1 MRLDVL
7 VTLLPPERSL
17 VVAPHGILG
26 QSFDGS
32 GIAVDGAVDPKP
44 QPGELMTTK
53 AMAEGSIE
61 GAWQDYVMPSPYATF
76 FRYSRFGLTKA
87 DPRNVSALSGRKVPF
102 AASSSTSATASHD
115 DGADETTRASRRR
128 LAEECDPPS
137 PPPPRPPS
145 LCVPRTEWESGDLG
159 LKYSAI
165 CARFDENLCGQSYK
179 QSQDEYTERCEW
191 DPPPAPPTPPPI
203 TDDKA
208 VCADWAKN
216 ASQQQICCK
225 NGCNATQGYMCTE
238 CAASC
243 AAWCKDMWVWVDK
256 GTWKNTK
263 TDKTFVYEDKATDSP
278 PSPPP
283 PWPPAI
289 ELFP

>member
-102 AASSSTSATASHD
+102 AASSRPPRRHHMTMAQTRLPGHRAAGWPRSATLH
-115 DGADETTRASRRR
+115 RRHRRRRR
-128 LAEECDPPS
+128 L
-137 PPPPRPPS
+137 S
-145 LCVPRTEWESGDLG
+145 LMTR
-159 LKYSAI
+159 
-165 CARFDENLCGQSYK
+165 R
-179 QSQDEYTERCEW
+179 
-191 DPPPAPPTPPPI
+191 
-203 TDDKA
+203 
-208 VCADWAKN
+208 
-216 ASQQQICCK
+216 
-225 NGCNATQGYMCTE
+225 
-238 CAASC
+238 CAATGRRTLRNNKYVARTVARRPRVTC
-243 AAWCKDMWVWVDK
+243 APSARRRARRRATLPSFMDCAWFHANDEDCYCK
-256 GTWKNTK
+256 
-263 TDKTFVYEDKATDSP
+263 AP
-278 PSPPP
+278 
-283 PWPPAI
+283 I

>member
-87 DPRNVSALSGRKVPF
+87 DRGTTR
-102 AASSSTSATASHD
+102 
-115 DGADETTRASRRR
+115 GADHAGLRRTGRRSSRVVVEIRSICGRHCGAQQDPRVRQQATR
-128 LAEECDPPS
+128 
-137 PPPPRPPS
+137 
-145 LCVPRTEWESGDLG
+145 G
-159 LKYSAI
+159 
-165 CARFDENLCGQSYK
+165 
-179 QSQDEYTERCEW
+179 
-191 DPPPAPPTPPPI
+191 
-203 TDDKA
+203 
-208 VCADWAKN
+208 
-216 ASQQQICCK
+216 
-225 NGCNATQGYMCTE
+225 
-238 CAASC
+238 
-243 AAWCKDMWVWVDK
+243 
-256 GTWKNTK
+256 
-263 TDKTFVYEDKATDSP
+263 
-278 PSPPP
+278 
-283 PWPPAI
+283 
-289 ELFP
+289 

>member
-1 MRLDVL
+1 ML

-44 QPGELMTTK
+44 QPGELMTTR

-61 GAWQDYVMPSPYATF
+61 GGWQDYVMPSPYATF

-115 DGADETTRASRRR
+115 DGADKTTKASRRR

-137 PPPPRPPS
+137 PPPPSASPS
-145 LCVPRTEWESGDLG
+145 L
-159 LKYSAI
+159 
-165 CARFDENLCGQSYK
+165 
-179 QSQDEYTERCEW
+179 
-191 DPPPAPPTPPPI
+191 PPI
-203 TDDKA
+203 TGAGWYNGLCSCCANEVADD
-208 VCADWAKN
+208 
-216 ASQQQICCK
+216 
-225 NGCNATQGYMCTE
+225 
-238 CAASC
+238 
-243 AAWCKDMWVWVDK
+243 VDK
-256 GTWKNTK
+256 DILCAQAAINFTCPK
-263 TDKTFVYEDKATDSP
+263 TCGGEADEDNCCSLFGYIALESAKADVRQ
-278 PSPPP
+278 PPP
-283 PWPPAI
+283 PPPDPRPIAHI
-289 ELFP
+289 TRCPCRT

>member
-137 PPPPRPPS
+137 PPPP
-145 LCVPRTEWESGDLG
+145 
-159 LKYSAI
+159 
-165 CARFDENLCGQSYK
+165 
-179 QSQDEYTERCEW
+179 
-191 DPPPAPPTPPPI
+191 I

-208 VCADWAKN
+208 VCGDWAKN

-243 AAWCKDMWVWVDK
+243 AAWCKDMWVVDK
-256 GTWKNTK
+256 LGT
-263 TDKTFVYEDKATDSP
+263 
-278 PSPPP
+278 
-283 PWPPAI
+283 
-289 ELFP
+289 

>member
-1 MRLDVL
+1 ML

-115 DGADETTRASRRR
+115 DGAGAGGHRFQGGGR
-128 LAEECDPPS
+128 
-137 PPPPRPPS
+137 PS
-145 LCVPRTEWESGDLG
+145 LHTTC
-159 LKYSAI
+159 
-165 CARFDENLCGQSYK
+165 
-179 QSQDEYTERCEW
+179 
-191 DPPPAPPTPPPI
+191 
-203 TDDKA
+203 
-208 VCADWAKN
+208 
-216 ASQQQICCK
+216 
-225 NGCNATQGYMCTE
+225 
-238 CAASC
+238 
-243 AAWCKDMWVWVDK
+243 
-256 GTWKNTK
+256 
-263 TDKTFVYEDKATDSP
+263 
-278 PSPPP
+278 
-283 PWPPAI
+283 
-289 ELFP
+289 